1 VIPSPLRGGF
11 GRLRP
16 ELRGVLLALVATV
29 CFACMHIGIRYLSSD
44 LHPFEIAFFRN
55 LFGVLSFM
63 PWFVTGG
70 IVALRTQRIGT
81 HAIRAVVNTVSMLA
95 WFTSLSLLPVAD
107 ATSLS
112 LVGPVFVTIGA
123 ILFFKEQVNPSRW
136 IGMAVAIGGALII
149 VRPGL
154 QPVSFGAGLVLAA
167 TVCVSTSKLIAK
179 SLSRTDSTAA
189 IVAYL
194 TFMMMGFTLVPALFV
209 WQRPSLEHVGLL
221 ALIGALGTAGHI
233 LFIESYKLADVSLVE
248 PVMLMQ
254 MTWAAVMGLFVFAE
268 FPDIWTWIG
277 AAVSVAG
284 TTYMTRRETAKVHH
298 AAEPLPWGA

>member
-1 VIPSPLRGGF
+1 LKSGF
-11 GRLRP
+11 GSLRP
-16 ELRGVLLALVATV
+16 ELRGVLLALVATL
-29 CFACMHIGIRYLSSD
+29 CFACMHIGIRYLSTD

-55 LFGVLSFM
+55 LFGVLAFV
-63 PWFVTGG
+63 PWFVTSGVG
-70 IVALRTQRIGT
+70 ALRTRRIGT
-81 HAIRAVVNTVSMLA
+81 HAVRAAVNTASMLA

-107 ATSLS
+107 ATSLA

-123 ILFFKEQVNPSRW
+123 ILFFKEKVNSSRW
-136 IGMAVAIGGALII
+136 IGMMVAIGGALII

-167 TVCVSTSKLIAK
+167 SVCIAVSKLIAK
-179 SLSRTDSTAA
+179 SLSRTDSTTA
-189 IVAYL
+189 IVAHL

-209 WQRPSLEHVGLL
+209 WQRPAVEHIALL
-221 ALIGALGTAGHI
+221 ALVGSLGTAGHI

-248 PVMLMQ
+248 PVMFMQ

-268 FPDIWTWIG
+268 FPDIWTWVGG
-277 AAVSVAG
+277 AVIVAG
-284 TTYMTRRETAKVHH
+284 TTYMTRREAAKVHH

>member
-1 VIPSPLRGGF
+1 M
-11 GRLRP
+11 
-16 ELRGVLLALVATV
+16 LLALVATV
-29 CFACMHIGIRYLSSD
+29 CFACMHIGIRYLSTD

-55 LFGVLSFM
+55 LFGVLSFI

-70 IVALRTQRIGT
+70 IGALHTRRIGT
-81 HAIRAVVNTVSMLA
+81 HAIRAAVNTLSMLA

-123 ILFFKEQVNPSRW
+123 ILFFKEQVNSSRW
-136 IGMAVAIGGALII
+136 IGMAVAVGGALII

-154 QPVSFGAGLVLAA
+154 QPVSFGSGLVLAA
-167 TVCVSTSKLIAK
+167 TVCVSLSKLIAK
-179 SLSRTDSTAA
+179 SLSRTDSTTA

-209 WQRPSLEHVGLL
+209 WQGPSLENVGLL

-268 FPDIWTWIG
+268 FPDVWTWIG
-277 AAVSVAG
+277 AAVIVAG
-284 TTYMTRRETAKVHH
+284 TTYMTRRETAQVHH